1 MEIVVRFWIWESI
14 HLRAAKRRRSSLR
27 LFGYGSEVTS
37 SLTLLVNYILFC
49 VKLCSD
55 LSIRQTVHSG
65 QTPAPDGKSEITS
78 LRSWMQ
84 LVLCFWIWKSIHL
97 RSAKRRRSSLR
108 FFGYNSEVTSLRS
121 WMGIINCRWIQIA
134 IRRNVAYPCLNLK
147 RFSAP
152 TFSSAWFRAYIESN
166 NTIGFSS
173 MSLVTWVE

>member
-108 FFGYNSEVTSLRS
+108 SFSYKSEITSPFSLVPKLCFHYFGFVSRS
-121 WMGIINCRWIQIA
+121 ARYSA
-134 IRRNVAYPCLNLK
+134 LK
-147 RFSAP
+147 Y
-152 TFSSAWFRAYIESN
+152 SSA
-166 NTIGFSS
+166 
-173 MSLVTWVE
+173 